1 MGEDFVSSQSQT
13 MSSTPVNGFSQ
24 TTPKPQPAVTKKH
37 WNVPGSGKKIYT
49 IIGVVIFGIAVVI
62 FSLLFL
68 NPHDIKILGLWAISV
83 AFFFIMRLPDS
94 WKMGAELFFLFTF
107 IYSYAFGLFFVLPLV
122 YVSFFLVT
130 RIRYDEVQGVL
141 VHFIILTGLAITA
154 QQFRNWYGLAITPEQ
169 FMFAIMASIVGWL
182 IIDTIITPR
191 IAPVPVP
198 KLIITHVLQII
209 VSYYTAT
216 FFGYK
221 VLKILLGF

>member
-24 TTPKPQPAVTKKH
+24 ATPKPQPAIAKKH
-37 WNVPGSGKKIYT
+37 WSVPGGGKKLYT
-49 IIGVVIFGIAVVI
+49 IIGVLILGVAVVI

-83 AFFFIMRLPDS
+83 AFFFVMRLPDS

-154 QQFRNWYGLAITPEQ
+154 QQFRNLYGLAITPGQ
-169 FMFAIMASIVGWL
+169 FIFAIVGSIIGWL
-182 IIDTIITPR
+182 IVDTIITPR

-221 VLKILLGF
+221 VLKFLLGF